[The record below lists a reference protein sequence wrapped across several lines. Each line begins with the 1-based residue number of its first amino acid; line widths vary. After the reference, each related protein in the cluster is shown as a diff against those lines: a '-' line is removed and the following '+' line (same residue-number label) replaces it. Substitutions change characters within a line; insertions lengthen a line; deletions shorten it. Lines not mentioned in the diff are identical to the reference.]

1 MSKFTPGPWHW
12 DSDPMTGD
20 PLGRVRYR
28 VTTVGKTITQIYH
41 SSGHEE
47 SEADAR
53 LIASAPDM
61 WEALQ
66 LCVNAFGG
74 TYEDEKRA
82 FEAGMAALA
91 KAEGR

>member
-1 MSKFTPGPWHW
+1 MSKFTPGPWRIINKEL
-12 DSDPMTGD
+12 SVEIESPETIPFGALTVCTIEAA
-20 PLGRVRYR
+20 PYVGRVA
-28 VTTVGKTITQIYH
+28 
-41 SSGHEE
+41 E
-47 SEADAR
+47 DAR

-91 KAEGR
+91 KAEGK